1 MEELK
6 IIAEFNDLK
15 ADLTKWGAFV
25 DDIIKEKVNDY
36 NFGDIQIG
44 PKFRLKGDD
53 SFIHKALHRQKGYE
67 NPLLNIEDKIGT
79 RIIVLTTDVVDKL
92 SKDLLSCNCWDI
104 KCAKSKQ
111 DLYEDSPDRFGYQ
124 SIHYIVSPKADCG
137 LFALDRLPL
146 LTCEIQIRTLLQ
158 HAYAEV
164 SHDNVYKGPYNND
177 ASILRDLAKSMA
189 LMETADDFF
198 CKISEKISHPDNP
211 EAKLLSFLTTKYEEI
226 IAGSSAPVDMNLSQ
240 NVLSLLKKKVVRESQ
255 IEEFLIN
262 RKDIVDSIKSCK
274 SSLCRQPII
283 ILLAY
288 LIENERYFLEETWDE
303 DPQIIKSLKF
313 SLGISTGKY

>member
-1 MEELK
+1 MDEHI
-6 IIAEFNDLK
+6 IIAKFNDIK
-15 ADLTKWGAFV
+15 DDLSKWGNFV
-25 DDIIKEKVNDY
+25 DDIIKEKVKDY
-36 NFGDIQIG
+36 KFGDIQIG

-53 SFIHKALHRQKGYE
+53 SFILKALYRQKGYKD
-67 NPLLNIEDKIGT
+67 PLLNIEDKIGT
-79 RIIVLTTDVVDKL
+79 RIIVLTTDVVEKL
-92 SKDLLSCNCWDI
+92 SDDLVSCNSWNI

-111 DLYEDSPDRFGYQ
+111 ALYEDSPDRFGYQ
-124 SIHYIVSPKADCG
+124 SIHYIVSPKADCD
-137 LFALDRLPL
+137 LFAPDRLPF

-164 SHDNVYKGPYNND
+164 SHDNVYKGAYNND

-198 CKISEKISHPDNP
+198 CKIFEKISHPNSP

-226 IAGSSAPVDMNLSQ
+226 IANCSTPVDMKLSQ
-240 NVLSLLKKKVVRESQ
+240 NVLSLLKMKDVQESK
-255 IEEFLIN
+255 IEEFLKN
-262 RKDIVDSIKSCK
+262 RHDIIESIKSCK

-288 LIENERYFLEETWDE
+288 WIENERYFLETNWDV
-303 DPQIIKSLKF
+303 DPKIFNSLKL